1 MAFDQF
7 EKERIVQVLGRLQL
21 RMDFVETSMNDMLH
35 KIKLMMIKDA
45 QTLGFDNPFS
55 DSVIGAP
62 LIQDALMRDDN
73 EDDDQWVY
81 DEDSLKF
88 NT

>member
-1 MAFDQF
+1 
-7 EKERIVQVLGRLQL
+7 
-21 RMDFVETSMNDMLH
+21 MDFVETSMNDMLH

-62 LIQDALMRDDN
+62 LIQDALMRDEE
-73 EDDDQWVY
+73 ED
-81 DEDSLKF
+81 E
-88 NT
+88 